1 MENECMLGRCG
12 GQKPGLHTGE
22 EKGAKAVGEQGES

>member
-1 MENECMLGRCG
+1 MGNECMLGRCG

-22 EKGAKAVGEQGES
+22 EKGAKAVGEQEQ